1 MYDSLQSKYQQSTVL
16 FSAMVALQC
25 CAHLSG
31 ESINEVEMKSM
42 EELRALGEGNAY
54 LEWQMF
60 LFRPANHFYMREYEQ
75 VAELSQQYS
84 VSHPSPLQTKPKR
97 ILHIFR
103 SFMVGI
109 SVMNLARR
117 TSNNAKYR
125 ELGEQAVARMS
136 QLETI
141 STWNFQN
148 KRLLL
153 QAEQHY
159 LNRDLVSADAAY
171 EASIRSAR
179 EHKWLNEE
187 ALAYE
192 LHGVFCVENGMRD
205 KGTAQLRAA
214 IDRYREWG
222 AANVAKRVQL
232 YVDGLSAG
240 AKWS

>member
-1 MYDSLQSKYQQSTVL
+1 M
-16 FSAMVALQC
+16 AALQC
-25 CAHLSG
+25 CVHLSG
-31 ESINEVEMKSM
+31 ESINEVEIKSM
-42 EELRALGEGNAY
+42 EELRALGGENAF
-54 LEWQMF
+54 LEWMVF
-60 LFRPANHFYMREYEQ
+60 VHNLASHFYMREYEQ

-84 VSHPSPLQTKPKR
+84 ASHPSQTKPKR
-97 ILHIFR
+97 TLHIFR
-103 SFMVGI
+103 NFMEGI
-109 SVMNLARR
+109 SVMNLARH

-125 ELGEQAVARMS
+125 ELGEQAVALMS

-148 KRLLL
+148 KRMLL
-153 QAEQHY
+153 QAERHY
-159 LNRDLVSADAAY
+159 LNRDLISADTAY

-179 EHKWLNEE
+179 DHKWLNEE

-232 YVDGLSAG
+232 YVDGLSAVQSKVG
-240 AKWS
+240 DAANQNCG